1 MLYISLWVPC
11 RCKSHAFLCIVIT
24 VVECIPMHSHFLPL
38 RPANSP
44 SSSCLSLR
52 HTNADRVLHA
62 IPTWKLSGL
71 SSLPLMCSCR
81 PWAFQI
87 SLPALRSCNPLVCCV
102 AKRPLQGH
110 ALKAQRLLTQQPPLS
125 HTLMLP
131 HLAYSTSHAQ
141 PPPPSIFLLFFR
153 CPWIPTAAPYSTK
166 STPPRTRKAMHVP
179 HQLLSHSLL
188 LPALL
193 LPLLPFLLQPQPHSW
208 RLPPLLLPE
217 AEAPLA
223 PKNTT
228 CPCLTCMPRP
238 QHG

>member
-141 PPPPSIFLLFFR
+141 PPPPQFFSSSSAVR
-153 CPWIPTAAPYSTK
+153 GSPPQHRTQQRAHHHARARPCMCPISCCHIPYSYLHCC
-166 STPPRTRKAMHVP
+166 SLSCHFCSN
-179 HQLLSHSLL
+179 LSHTHGACPPSYCQKQR
-188 LPALL
+188 PRWH
-193 LPLLPFLLQPQPHSW
+193 QKTPH
-208 RLPPLLLPE
+208 
-217 AEAPLA
+217 A
-223 PKNTT
+223 
-228 CPCLTCMPRP
+228 
-238 QHG
+238 HV